1 MTSSLASAS
10 ALRAFSRRGAAPP
23 SARVRSAGRRI
34 RRASRAPPRAA
45 LEEGPVARRADADD
59 DDAPSRPG
67 ALSVVDSTDDVF
79 AEFCASQVELVARA
93 LGRGARCMLY
103 LRAPGASPGDD
114 HLRLQEVASFP
125 PKAARED
132 AAAWD
137 DDLDPDAAADPTRE
151 PSSIF
156 GAVDPGV
163 IAGDALDAFDAF
175 DAANADSFQPARANP
190 NPNPS
195 AWSDAAASS
204 AAASSASASDA
215 SASARGSITLN
226 GFGSVDDDTPSPA
239 EALLVKQRVFALP
252 STNALV
258 VPLSRDDAL
267 VGLLVG
273 EMPEGGGWRKTR
285 RVSART
291 RRERERNPAL
301 TADAP
306 EVEVLGAADA
316 GEEEIFEAQ
325 SVGAQ
330 FGDRRRA
337 ALAAAARAVVAAW
350 AMHRRANYAT
360 AAAVRSD
367 RRVAGFT
374 YAAKE
379 PLTVLR
385 TLGGMLS
392 SHLTPNTPS
401 KDMADAM
408 VAQGDA
414 LAELSE
420 ELESALYPREMVE
433 ELTAGM
439 ARDPRILRD
448 GDGDEGGDAAGR
460 RTLPGGRRGMLP
472 APGATRD
479 VYDDDAEKNAA
490 LSLVGPGRKGS
501 AVSTATSEAIATG
514 KAPSCDLSPVVA
526 SLLASAEVMARP
538 AGVTMT
544 ATFPEPP
551 DEALARV
558 DPRDAREL
566 LALVVDAALV
576 AAPKGGEV
584 SVVVRA
590 NGGAAGGVAVAA
602 SVAAGREGGAGVDA
616 TTRGGGGESEGLLP
630 GALASAAT
638 AGGPGFDP
646 ESPDARGGAAAA
658 AAQSV
663 KGEGAAGA
671 GAWRETQSLKIARSL
686 VEGAGGIFHVL
697 PSLPPAVGRVELWIP
712 GAEEGRGGE
721 EGEANGG
728 GAGAAGAAGA
738 AVAEMEA
745 VDV

>member
-23 SARVRSAGRRI
+23 SARVRSAGRRV

-137 DDLDPDAAADPTRE
+137 DDLDPDAAADPTRD
-151 PSSIF
+151 PPSIF

-175 DAANADSFQPARANP
+175 DANADSFQPARANP
-190 NPNPS
+190 NPS
-195 AWSDAAASS
+195 AWDD
-204 AAASSASASDA
+204 ASSASASDA

-350 AMHRRANYAT
+350 AMHR
-360 AAAVRSD
+360 
-367 RRVAGFT
+367 
-374 YAAKE
+374 
-379 PLTVLR
+379 
-385 TLGGMLS
+385 
-392 SHLTPNTPS
+392 
-401 KDMADAM
+401 
-408 VAQGDA
+408 
-414 LAELSE
+414 
-420 ELESALYPREMVE
+420 
-433 ELTAGM
+433 
-439 ARDPRILRD
+439 
-448 GDGDEGGDAAGR
+448 
-460 RTLPGGRRGMLP
+460 
-472 APGATRD
+472 
-479 VYDDDAEKNAA
+479 
-490 LSLVGPGRKGS
+490 LSL
-501 AVSTATSEAIATG
+501 IH
-514 KAPSCDLSPVVA
+514 
-526 SLLASAEVMARP
+526 
-538 AGVTMT
+538 
-544 ATFPEPP
+544 
-551 DEALARV
+551 
-558 DPRDAREL
+558 
-566 LALVVDAALV
+566 
-576 AAPKGGEV
+576 
-584 SVVVRA
+584 
-590 NGGAAGGVAVAA
+590 
-602 SVAAGREGGAGVDA
+602 
-616 TTRGGGGESEGLLP
+616 
-630 GALASAAT
+630 
-638 AGGPGFDP
+638 
-646 ESPDARGGAAAA
+646 
-658 AAQSV
+658 
-663 KGEGAAGA
+663 
-671 GAWRETQSLKIARSL
+671 I
-686 VEGAGGIFHVL
+686 
-697 PSLPPAVGRVELWIP
+697 
-712 GAEEGRGGE
+712 
-721 EGEANGG
+721 
-728 GAGAAGAAGA
+728 
-738 AVAEMEA
+738 
-745 VDV
+745 